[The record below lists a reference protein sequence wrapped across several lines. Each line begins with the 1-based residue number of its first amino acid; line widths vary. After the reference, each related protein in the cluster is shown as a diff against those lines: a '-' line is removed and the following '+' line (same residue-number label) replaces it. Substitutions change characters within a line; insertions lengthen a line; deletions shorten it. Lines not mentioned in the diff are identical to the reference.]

1 MNIGII
7 GAGNIGSALAHRF
20 VQLGHEVVIAN
31 SRGPETL
38 GDVVADTGATAVS
51 AWDAARGRDVVV
63 ITIPQLRVPD
73 LPDDLFDGVPDDVV
87 VIDTNNYYPR
97 QRDGRI
103 AAIED
108 GMTESRWVAEQVR
121 RPALVKAF
129 NNIHAAKLRDG
140 GKPAGDPDRIALPY
154 AGDDAG
160 AKATVA
166 ALIDALGFDPVDA
179 GSLDDSWRQQP
190 GTPGYGTDLGESD
203 LRAALA
209 TTPRERPAEFRA
221 Q

>member
-7 GAGNIGSALAHRF
+7 GAGNIGSALAYRF
-20 VQLGHEVVIAN
+20 VQLGHAVVIAN

-63 ITIPQLRVPD
+63 ITIPEVRVPD
-73 LPDDLFDGVPDDVV
+73 LPDDLFEGVPEDVV

-103 AAIED
+103 EAIEN
-108 GMTESRWVAEQVR
+108 GMTESRWVGEQVH
-121 RPALVKAF
+121 RPTIVKAF
-129 NNIHAAKLRDG
+129 NNIHSARLREG
-140 GKPAGDPDRIALPY
+140 GLPPGETGRIALPY

-166 ALIDALGFDPVDA
+166 ALIDALGFDPIDG

-190 GTPGYGTDLGESD
+190 GTPCYGTDLGQTD

-209 TTPRERPAEFRA
+209 AAPRERPADFRA
-221 Q
+221 E

>member
-7 GAGNIGSALAHRF
+7 GAGNIGSALGARF
-20 VQLGHEVVIAN
+20 VELGHEVVISN

-51 AWDAARGRDVVV
+51 AWDAARGRDLVV
-63 ITIPQLRVPD
+63 ITIPEFRVPE
-73 LPDDLFDGVPDDVV
+73 LPDDLFEGVPDDVV
-87 VIDTNNYYPR
+87 VVDTNNYYPR
-97 QRDGRI
+97 NRDGRI
-103 AAIED
+103 DAIED
-108 GMTESRWVAEQVR
+108 GMTEARWVAEQVG
-121 RPALVKAF
+121 RPGLVKAF
-129 NNIHAAKLRDG
+129 NNIHSARLRSG
-140 GKPAGDPDRIALPY
+140 GRPAGDPERIALPY

-160 AKATVA
+160 AKGTVA

-190 GTPGYGTDLGESD
+190 GTPCYGTDLGETD

-209 TTPRERPAEFRA
+209 TAPRERPADFRA
-221 Q
+221 E

>member
-7 GAGNIGSALAHRF
+7 GAGNIGSALAYRL
-20 VQLGHEVVIAN
+20 VDLGHEVVISN

-38 GDVVADTGATAVS
+38 GDVVADTGATAVIT
-51 AWDAARGRDVVV
+51 ADAARGRDLVV
-63 ITIPQLRVPD
+63 ITIPECRVPD

-87 VIDTNNYYPR
+87 VVDTNNYYPR
-97 QRDGRI
+97 NRDGRI
-103 AAIED
+103 DAIEN
-108 GMTESRWVAEQVR
+108 GMTESRWVADR
-121 RPALVKAF
+121 LGRPGIVKAF
-129 NNIHAAKLRDG
+129 NNIHAARLRGDG
-140 GKPAGDPDRIALPY
+140 RPAGDPERIALPY

-160 AKATVA
+160 AKRTVA

-190 GTPGYGTDLGESD
+190 GAPCYGTDLGETD
-203 LRAALA
+203 IRAALA
-209 TTPRERPAEFRA
+209 AAPRQRPTDFCA